1 MELNELREQI
11 NQIDDEM
18 ARLFA
23 KRMDTVLQVAQSKK
37 ESGKPVLDRSR
48 ERQVLARV
56 AEQVGEPYEP
66 YSTVLW
72 NVLFDLSRSYQ
83 NQMLSQGSP
92 LAQAIESACQNTPP
106 LFPKKAT
113 VAVQGVE
120 GAYSQQACDKL
131 FSLPTVLY
139 FNQFEGVFQAVQQGL
154 CQYGILPIENS
165 SAGSV
170 TQVYDLMKRYQ
181 FHIVR
186 SIKLKVDHTL
196 LANPGVQLAD
206 IRQVVSHDQ
215 GIRQCSEW
223 LKQHP
228 EIQVTTMANTAAAAQ
243 VRGPERPPGCG
254 RHLLPHLCGALRP
267 AGHRGELPK
276 QRPQLHPLHLH
287 LQADGDLPR
296 RQQASA

>member
-1 MELNELREQI
+1 M
-11 NQIDDEM
+11 
-18 ARLFA
+18 
-23 KRMDTVLQVAQSKK
+23 
-37 ESGKPVLDRSR
+37 
-48 ERQVLARV
+48 
-56 AEQVGEPYEP
+56 
-66 YSTVLW
+66 
-72 NVLFDLSRSYQ
+72 
-83 NQMLSQGSP
+83 
-92 LAQAIESACQNTPP
+92 
-106 LFPKKAT
+106 
-113 VAVQGVE
+113 
-120 GAYSQQACDKL
+120 
-131 FSLPTVLY
+131 LY

-243 VRGPERPPGCG
+243 FVAQSG
-254 RHLLPHLCGALRP
+254 RRDVAAISSRTCAELYGLQVI
-267 AGHRGELPK
+267 GENFQE

-287 LQADGDLPR
+287 LQADGDLSPAPTR
-296 RQQASA
+296 SA